1 VIQAKGALVTAS
13 LDTSRLHFKN
23 TAAELGRHISVSPQN
38 SQLKHMSYGRIR
50 LDDSLPSVRFETH
63 SHETALIC
71 LSGTCSVK
79 VGQTRETLAQF
90 DAIYVPRGSLI
101 EVQTTGGAVDLVE
114 CSSEVDGDYPLQVVR
129 YPDVVRDPALHFT
142 AGGAAATRELNILIG
157 KNVQAGRLVAGF
169 TRSQPGHWT
178 SWPPHEHAELLE
190 EMYVY
195 FDMPAPAFGVQFV
208 YDDAQQPEFAGV
220 VRDGDAVVMPRGY
233 HPNVSIPGHP
243 IHFVWL
249 MAARREVEDRVFGV
263 VNVQPDF
270 RQGGSGLEASRR

>member
-1 VIQAKGALVTAS
+1 VTTS

-23 TAAELGRHISVSPQN
+23 TASAPGRQISVSPTN
-38 SQLKHMSYGRIR
+38 SQLEHLSYGRIR
-50 LDDSLPSVRFETH
+50 LNAELSSVRFETH
-63 SHETALIC
+63 AHETALIC
-71 LSGTCSVK
+71 LSGSCSVR
-79 VGQTRETLAQF
+79 VGDARETLAQY
-90 DAIYVPRGSLI
+90 DAIYIPRGSLV
-101 EVQTTGGAVDLVE
+101 EVQSSEDTDLVE
-114 CSSEVDGDYPLQVVR
+114 CSSEVSGDYPLQVVR
-129 YPDVVRDPALHFT
+129 YPDVVRDPSLHFT
-142 AGGAAATRELNILIG
+142 AGGEATTRELNILIG
-157 KNVQAGRLVAGF
+157 KNVRAGRLVAGF

-178 SWPPHEHAELLE
+178 SWPPHEHADLLE

-208 YDDAQQPEFAGV
+208 YDDAQTPEFAGV

>member
-1 VIQAKGALVTAS
+1 MTAS
-13 LDTSRLHFKN
+13 LDTSKLHFKN
-23 TAAELGRHISVSPQN
+23 TAATPGRSISVSPQN
-38 SQLKHMSYGRIR
+38 SQLRHLSYGRIR
-50 LDDSLPSVRFETH
+50 LNAQANSVRFETH

-71 LSGTCSVK
+71 LAGTCTVRA
-79 VGQTRETLAQF
+79 GDTRETLAQF
-90 DAIYVPRGSLI
+90 DAIYIPRGSLV
-101 EVQTTGGAVDLVE
+101 EVQIIDGDVDLVE

-142 AGGAAATRELNILIG
+142 AGGAATTRELNILIG

-178 SWPPHEHAELLE
+178 SWPPHEHADLLE

-208 YDDAQQPEFAGV
+208 YDDAQTPEFAGV

-270 RQGGSGLEASRR
+270 RANGSGLEASRR

>member
-1 VIQAKGALVTAS
+1 MNAS

-23 TAAELGRHISVSPQN
+23 TASALGRSTSVSPQN
-38 SQLKHMSYGRIR
+38 SQLEHLSYGRIR
-50 LDDSLPSVRFETH
+50 LGSEMPSLRFETH
-63 SHETALIC
+63 AHETALIC
-71 LSGTCSVK
+71 LSGSCSVK
-79 VGQTRETLAQF
+79 VGEARETLAQY
-90 DAIYVPRGSLI
+90 DSIYIPRGSLV
-101 EVQTTGGAVDLVE
+101 EVQTSSDVDLVE
-114 CSSEVDGDYPLQVVR
+114 CSSPVDGDYPLQVVR

-142 AGGAAATRELNILIG
+142 AGGDATTRELNILIG

-178 SWPPHEHAELLE
+178 SWPPHEHADLLE

-208 YDDAQQPEFAGV
+208 YDDTQSPEFAGV
-220 VRDGDAVVMPRGY
+220 VRDGDAVIMPRGY

-270 RQGGSGLEASRR
+270 RQGGSGLEAGRR

>member
-1 VIQAKGALVTAS
+1 
-13 LDTSRLHFKN
+13 
-23 TAAELGRHISVSPQN
+23 
-38 SQLKHMSYGRIR
+38 
-50 LDDSLPSVRFETH
+50 
-63 SHETALIC
+63 
-71 LSGTCSVK
+71 
-79 VGQTRETLAQF
+79 
-90 DAIYVPRGSLI
+90 
-101 EVQTTGGAVDLVE
+101 
-114 CSSEVDGDYPLQVVR
+114 VR
-129 YPDVVRDPALHFT
+129 YPDVVRDPSLHFT
-142 AGGAAATRELNILIG
+142 AGGDATTRELNILIG

-178 SWPPHEHAELLE
+178 SWPPHEHADLLE

-208 YDDAQQPEFAGV
+208 YDDTQSPEFAGV

-249 MAARREVEDRVFGV
+249 MAARREVLDRVFGV

-270 RQGGSGLEASRR
+270 RQGGSGLEAGRR

>member
-1 VIQAKGALVTAS
+1 MPRSTAVNAA

-23 TAAELGRHISVSPQN
+23 TAAALGRTISVSEQN
-38 SQLKHMSYGRIR
+38 SQLQHLSYGRIR
-50 LDDSLPSVRFETH
+50 LAPELPSVRFETH
-63 SHETALIC
+63 ARETVLIC
-71 LSGTCSVK
+71 LSGSCSVR
-79 VGQTRETLAQF
+79 VGSARETLAQY
-90 DAIYVPRGSLI
+90 DAIYIPRGSLI
-101 EVQTTGGAVDLVE
+101 EVQTQADVDLVE
-114 CSSEVDGDYPLQVVR
+114 CSSEVSGDYPLQVVR
-129 YPDVVRDPALHFT
+129 YPDVVRDPSLHFT
-142 AGGAAATRELNILIG
+142 AGGDATTRELNILIG

-178 SWPPHEHAELLE
+178 SWPPHEHADLLE

-208 YDDAQQPEFAGV
+208 YDDTQSPEFAGV
-220 VRDGDAVVMPRGY
+220 VRDGDAVIMPRGY

-270 RQGGSGLEASRR
+270 RQGGSGLEAGRR

>member
-1 VIQAKGALVTAS
+1 VTAT
-13 LDTSRLHFKN
+13 LDTSKLHFKN
-23 TAAELGRHISVSPQN
+23 TAAAPGRSISVSPQN
-38 SQLKHMSYGRIR
+38 SQLRHLSYGRIR
-50 LDDSLPSVRFETH
+50 LSADVKSVRFETH

-71 LSGTCSVK
+71 LAGTCSVR
-79 VGQTRETLAQF
+79 VGDTRETLAQF
-90 DAIYVPRGSLI
+90 DSIYIPRGSLVGV
-101 EVQTTGGAVDLVE
+101 ETTGGDVDLVE
-114 CSSEVDGDYPLQVVR
+114 CSSQVDGDYPLQVVR
-129 YPDVVRDPALHFT
+129 YPDVVRDPSLHFT
-142 AGGAAATRELNILIG
+142 AGGEATTRELNILIG

-178 SWPPHEHAELLE
+178 SWPPHEHADLLE

-208 YDDAQQPEFAGV
+208 YDDAQTPEFAGV

-270 RQGGSGLEASRR
+270 RANGSGLEASRR

>member
-1 VIQAKGALVTAS
+1 MTTAAK
-13 LDTSRLHFKN
+13 LDPATLLFRN
-23 TAAELGRHISVSPQN
+23 TAAALGRNISVSPQN
-38 SQLKHMSYGRIR
+38 SQLSHLSYGRIR
-50 LDDSLPSVRFETH
+50 LSPALSSVRFETH
-63 SHETALIC
+63 AHETALIC
-71 LSGTCSVK
+71 LSGSCDVR
-79 VGQTRETLAQF
+79 VGESHHTLAAY
-90 DAIYVPRGSLI
+90 DAIYIPRGSLV
-101 EVQTTGGAVDLVE
+101 EVKSPGDVDLVE
-114 CSSEVDGDYPLQVVR
+114 CSSPVDGDYPLQVVR

-142 AGGAAATRELNILIG
+142 AGGEATTRELNILIG

-169 TRSQPGHWT
+169 TRSLPGHWT
-178 SWPPHEHAELLE
+178 SWPPHEHADLLE

-208 YDDAQQPEFAGV
+208 YDDAQTPEFAGV
-220 VRDGDAVVMPRGY
+220 VRDGDAVIMPRGY